1 MKKLP
6 LHDKHAAL
14 GAHFTEF
21 NGWEIPSRYADPVG
35 EYQAVLQAAGLFDL
49 SHRGKILLSG
59 RDRVKFLQGLV
70 TQDIP
75 KLKKGEGT
83 YAAITTLKGHMVS
96 DVRVLVLS
104 EAFLLEVEPGHE
116 KPVLDHFNRYAV
128 VSNVAIK
135 EVTEDWG
142 LLSIQGPASRTILDE
157 WLGVP
162 LNLKKEFDHTERD
175 IPGVIGT
182 AGEAGRLRIVRAPRT
197 RPQHGPQT
205 APQTEP
211 RTEPQTEMDGYDLWI
226 PADRTIAVWDSL
238 RASGA
243 AAGPR
248 PTGMETLEALRI
260 EAGIPRFGA
269 DMNEET
275 IPLEAGLSHRAIS
288 FEKGCY
294 LGQEPIAR
302 IHFRGHVNWHLAGLT
317 LEGEDIPHSGDKL
330 YKDDKEVG
338 WLTSITFSPALQKPI
353 ALGYVHRGHQEP
365 GESLQVES
373 SGKRTTA
380 VVTAIPFTPVGSK

>member
-14 GAHFTEF
+14 GARFTEF
-21 NGWEIPSRYADPVG
+21 NGWEIPSRYDDPVG
-35 EYQAVLQAAGLFDL
+35 EHQAVRQTAGLFDL
-49 SHRGKILLSG
+49 SHRGKIRIDG

-75 KLKKGEGT
+75 KLKEGEGT
-83 YAAITTLKGHMVS
+83 YAVITTLKGHMVS
-96 DVRVLVLS
+96 DVRVLALS
-104 EAFLLEVEPGHE
+104 EAFLLEVEPGYE
-116 KPVLDHFNRYAV
+116 KPVLDHLNRYAV
-128 VSNVAIK
+128 VSNVVIK

-142 LLSIQGPASRTILDE
+142 LLSIQGPASRTVLE
-157 WLGVP
+157 GWLGSS
-162 LNLKKEFDHTERD
+162 LNLEKEFDHTAWD
-175 IPGVIGT
+175 IPGVTGT
-182 AGEAGRLRIVRAPRT
+182 AGEAGRFRIVRAPRFGS
-197 RPQHGPQT
+197 QHGPQT
-205 APQTEP
+205 ELQTEP
-211 RTEPQTEMDGYDLWI
+211 QPEMNGYDLWI

-243 AAGPR
+243 AASLR
-248 PTGMETLEALRI
+248 PAGMATLETLRI

-275 IPLEAGLSHRAIS
+275 IPLEAGLAHRAIS

-302 IHFRGHVNWHLAGLT
+302 IHFRGHVNWHLTGLT
-317 LEGEDIPHSGDKL
+317 LEGEGLPHSGDKL

-338 WLTSITFSPALQKPI
+338 WLTSIAFSPALQKPI

-380 VVTAIPFTPVGSK
+380 LVAAIPFTPAGSK